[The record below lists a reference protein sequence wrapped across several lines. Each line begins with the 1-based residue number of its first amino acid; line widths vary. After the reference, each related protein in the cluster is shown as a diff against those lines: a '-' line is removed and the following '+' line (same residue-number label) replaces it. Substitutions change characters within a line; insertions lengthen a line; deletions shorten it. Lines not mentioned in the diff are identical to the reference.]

1 MTKSCPECGEKII
14 GREDKKFCSDGC
26 RNSFNN
32 KINKDS
38 NNFMRN
44 INNKLR
50 KNYRI
55 LSELN
60 TDGKSKTTK
69 NKLLSKGFDFDYFT
83 NILHT
88 KTGNT
93 YHFLYDQGYLSLDN
107 DFYMLVRK
115 DAPPKTAIS

>member
-1 MTKSCPECGEKII
+1 MKNCLECGEKII

-26 RNSFNN
+26 RNAYNN

-38 NNFMRN
+38 NNIMRN

-55 LSELN
+55 LTELN
-60 TDGKSKTTK
+60 TDGKSKTTRT
-69 NKLLSKGFDFDYFT
+69 KLLGKGFDFEFFT
-83 NILHT
+83 NILKT

-93 YHFLYDQGYLSLDN
+93 YYFLYDQGYMLLENDLYILVKKDN
-107 DFYMLVRK
+107 
-115 DAPPKTAIS
+115 

>member
-1 MTKSCPECGEKII
+1 MNKTCLECGDKIV

-26 RNSFNN
+26 RNAYNN

-38 NNFMRN
+38 TNFMRN
-44 INNKLR
+44 VNNKLR

-55 LSELN
+55 LTTLN
-60 TDGKSKTTK
+60 VDGKSKTTRA
-69 NKLLSKGFDFDYFT
+69 KLLSKGFDFEFFT
-83 NILHT
+83 NILQT

-107 DFYMLVRK
+107 DYFMLVK
-115 DAPPKTAIS
+115 KEI

>member
-1 MTKSCPECGEKII
+1 MPKSCLECGEKIM

-26 RNSFNN
+26 RNAYNN

-38 NNFMRN
+38 NNLMRN

-55 LSELN
+55 LSEIN
-60 TDGKSKTTK
+60 VEGKTKTSRS
-69 NKLLSKGFDFDYFT
+69 KLLSKGFDFEFFT

-93 YHFLYDQGYLSLDN
+93 YYFLYDQGYMALEN
-107 DFYMLVRK
+107 EYYVLVRK
-115 DAPPKTAIS
+115 DI

>member
-1 MTKSCPECGEKII
+1 MKNCLECNEKII

-26 RNSFNN
+26 RNAYNN

-38 NNFMRN
+38 TNLMRN

-55 LSELN
+55 LSDLN
-60 TDGKSKTTK
+60 PEGKGKTTRT
-69 NKLLSKGFDFDYFT
+69 KLQSKGFDFEFFT
-83 NILHT
+83 FILTT

-93 YHFLYDQGYLSLDN
+93 YYFLYDQGYRILED
-107 DFYMLVRK
+107 DYYMLVK
-115 DAPPKTAIS
+115 KEN

>member
-1 MTKSCPECGEKII
+1 MKNCLECGEKII

-26 RNSFNN
+26 RNAYNN
-32 KINKDS
+32 KMNKDS

-55 LSELN
+55 LTELN
-60 TDGKSKTTK
+60 TDGKSKVSKT
-69 NKLLSKGFDFDYFT
+69 KLLSKGFDFDFFT
-83 NILHT
+83 NILKT

-93 YHFLYDQGYLSLDN
+93 YYFLYDQGYMLLENDMYILVKKDN
-107 DFYMLVRK
+107 
-115 DAPPKTAIS
+115 